1 MKRVL
6 IVSPHFPPVNAA
18 DMHRVR
24 VSLPHFAS
32 FGWKPYVLSV
42 DAAAQEMPLEPRLR
56 ETLPADVEIAYT
68 KALPARWTR
77 PFGVGNV
84 GLRAFGH
91 LYREGARIISRESID
106 LVFFSTT
113 VFSAM
118 ALGRL
123 WKRRLGVPFV
133 LDIQDPWL
141 SEYYDGKPAAARP
154 PKYAWARA
162 LNAALEPFTMRKVD
176 GLIAVSAAYLTTLR
190 RRYPWITEDMCRT
203 VPFGAS
209 PDDFGVA
216 DRLEWRNPIFAAG
229 DGQLHGVAVGRGG
242 EDMRVAATILF
253 RALREVMTSPET
265 ARPVHVSFVGTD
277 YAPADRARKTIAPVA
292 EGEGIGASV
301 TEIPARVPYFEGLR
315 LLRDAHFLVVLGS
328 DDPEYSP
335 SKVYPYIL
343 ARRPI
348 VAVLHAS
355 NPVAELLTRT
365 GAGIV
370 VTFREASDVP
380 AIAGQLA
387 ASLRRLLPQLP
398 FEPEINWPAFEPFS
412 ARELTRRQCEVFDA
426 SLRHRPAAA
435 EVPCLG

>member
-42 DAAAQEMPLEPRLR
+42 AADCQEMPLEPRLR
-56 ETLPADVEIAYT
+56 ETLPADLDVAFT
-68 KALPARWTR
+68 NALPARWTR
-77 PFGVGNV
+77 PFGIGSV
-84 GLRAFGH
+84 GLRAFAH
-91 LYREGARIISRESID
+91 LYREGARIIARESID

-113 VFSAM
+113 VFPVM

-123 WKRRLGVPFV
+123 WKRRFGVPYV
-133 LDIQDPWL
+133 LDIQDAWV
-141 SEYYDGKPAAARP
+141 SEYYDDKPAASRP
-154 PKYAWARA
+154 PKYAFARA
-162 LNAALEPFTMRKVD
+162 LNATLEPFTMRTVD
-176 GLIAVSAAYLTTLR
+176 GLIAVSPAYLTTLR
-190 RRYPWITEDMCRT
+190 RRYPWITEEMCRT
-203 VPFGAS
+203 VPFGANE
-209 PDDFGVA
+209 DDFAVA
-216 DRLEWRNPIFAAG
+216 DGLAWRNPVFARD
-229 DGQLHGVAVGRGG
+229 DGQIHGVAVGRGG
-242 EDMRVAATILF
+242 EDMRLAAMILF
-253 RALREVMTSPET
+253 RAMRQVS
-265 ARPVHVSFVGTD
+265 ASASSRPIHVSFVGTD
-277 YAPADRARKTIAPVA
+277 YAPPARARQTIAPVA
-292 EGEGIGASV
+292 DAEAVGTMV
-301 TEIPARVPYFEGLR
+301 TELPARVPYFEGLR

-328 DDPEYSP
+328 DDPDYSP

-355 NPVAELLTRT
+355 SPVADLLTRV

-370 VTFREASDVP
+370 VTFRDAADVP
-380 AIAGQLA
+380 AAAARLA
-387 ASLRRLLPQLP
+387 ASLPGLLTGTPA
-398 FEPEINWPAFEPFS
+398 EPDIHWAAFEPFS

-426 SLRHRPAAA
+426 SVQHRPAAA